1 MLTIVL
7 VDDDV
12 DEYDLFTTALKQLTE
27 DFRLIHI
34 TSCDDLLPTIRVNKP
49 ELVFLDINMPG
60 TNGIECLKT
69 VRAEKKWEQ
78 LPIIMYSTSSNK
90 INIQQAYEN
99 KANFYVVKPYSIQGI
114 IKALEKIIRIDW
126 HLPQIPSFNNFVIG

>member
-34 TSCDDLLPTIRVNKP
+34 TSCDDLLSTIKANKP

-60 TNGIECLKT
+60 MNGIECLKT
-69 VRAEKKWEQ
+69 IRRENKLEQ
-78 LPIIMYSTSSNK
+78 LPIIMYSTSNNK

-114 IKALEKIIRIDW
+114 IKALEKIIRMDW
-126 HLPQIPSFNNFVIG
+126 QFPQMPSINNFVIV